1 MSLLASRP
9 GHAHER
15 CDEHQA
21 AGQEPE
27 TVTAVESNDT
37 FDSKQLEDLT
47 LQGSRE
53 LIRTFH
59 RLQESRVQIYADFT
73 HGFHEHQRT
82 ERFPAFCSGIMER
95 FSSVSKQINHVE
107 KLLRDDKEL
116 MAVADSIRMVQ
127 LQEKE
132 KLLLTSALLIEKMRL
147 SDVVKRAEY
156 DESTVAFLERS
167 TKTLKG
173 KHTDCVVRLNEI
185 LDDLRANFADLYDKF

>member
-1 MSLLASRP
+1 
-9 GHAHER
+9 
-15 CDEHQA
+15 
-21 AGQEPE
+21 
-27 TVTAVESNDT
+27 
-37 FDSKQLEDLT
+37 
-47 LQGSRE
+47 
-53 LIRTFH
+53 
-59 RLQESRVQIYADFT
+59 
-73 HGFHEHQRT
+73 
-82 ERFPAFCSGIMER
+82 MER